1 MVAMCHFLWQNH
13 GKLINALGSG
23 ASNPTPY
30 QSAYASSKAWVRSFM
45 LVLAKEYQ
53 ESGVSVLAYNPGM
66 MTTDLLTSVS
76 VVEGYEDKLKVFPA
90 IIRMWAKPPAVPA
103 ERMVALASV
112 QTGGQTGKVV
122 KEMNALGML
131 WGAVREGVCRLF
143 GSAGRGPEIE
153 IDTVPSAF
161 SVEWSN
167 QREEGTQ

>member
-30 QSAYASSKAWVRSFM
+30 QSAYASSNAWVRSFM

-90 IIRMWAKPPAVPA
+90 IIRMWGEWTFGAYYAVLILN
-103 ERMVALASV
+103 LATPFLDKIAPEV
-112 QTGGQTGKVV
+112 Y
-122 KEMNALGML
+122 
-131 WGAVREGVCRLF
+131 
-143 GSAGRGPEIE
+143 GR
-153 IDTVPSAF
+153 
-161 SVEWSN
+161 
-167 QREEGTQ
+167 